1 MGENCIGMGAAEYVD
16 LFHGVH
22 GQPFEGVVQH
32 WDVDEGKEDFWVL
45 SGDGAE
51 TLDEKIYEMI

>member
-1 MGENCIGMGAAEYVD
+1 MGAAEYVD